1 VPHFL
6 FEYNLPIQKDKRLK
20 QSSDI
25 DQAATQTADAQLGTL
40 DEEELPQSAMVCSP
54 LALEEEISALL
65 NAITNGNSELV
76 MDLLEGGAAVNGGHK
91 GGDTPLI
98 AAASGGSQELVNMLV
113 SRGATVN
120 SGTTTSSFR

>member
-1 VPHFL
+1 M
-6 FEYNLPIQKDKRLK
+6 QKDKRIK

-25 DQAATQTADAQLGTL
+25 DQDATQTADAQLGTL

-54 LALEEEISALL
+54 LALEEEMSALF

-76 MDLLEGGAAVNGGHK
+76 MDLLEGGAAVNGGNK
-91 GGDTPLI
+91 DGDTPLI
-98 AAASGGSQELVNMLV
+98 AAASGGSQELVNLLL

-120 SGTTTSSFR
+120 SGTTSFPWQPGTLH